1 MMFDAHVHMGY
12 YTRHGF
18 EEPWYYSLRRMLGV
32 LDRCHVREFVVS
44 STCAQV
50 DSITIKDLNRE
61 AREAKRLA
69 GRRAHV
75 FLWVSGHVLHD
86 DPQLKVLGEKQSW
99 GDRLTELLYEGIKL
113 HEMETP
119 WVRERRRDLMRILA
133 IADERG
139 LPVQFHSAS
148 DGACRPVSLA
158 RCARRFPNV
167 RFDFAHCTDMSE
179 MAKIIADHPNVWA
192 DTAYL
197 PLEMFQ
203 RVGDYDW
210 HGRLMFGTDLP
221 VWQAHEDCGLT
232 ERYRQ
237 YVSGWGRT
245 GLDGRIAFLR
255 YVKGVENE

>member
-1 MMFDAHVHMGY
+1 VAFVCDACDMISDAHVHVGY
-12 YTRHGF
+12 YTRYGKRGPF
-18 EEPWYYSLRRMLGV
+18 YYSPQRVLGV
-32 LDRCHVREFVVS
+32 LNRCGVDDFIVS
-44 STCAQV
+44 STCAQIASI
-50 DSITIKDLNRE
+50 SITDINRE
-61 AREAKRLA
+61 AREMKRIA
-69 GRRAHV
+69 SARVHV
-75 FLWVSGHVLHD
+75 FLWVSRNILAKDPELQVLD
-86 DPQLKVLGEKQSW
+86 GA
-99 GDRLTELLYEGIKL
+99 LYEGIKV
-113 HEMETP
+113 HEMEGH
-119 WVRERRRDLMRILA
+119 WLRDYPTDLNRILQ

-148 DGACRPVSLA
+148 DGACCPVSLA

-221 VWQAHEDCGLT
+221 VWQAYEDCGLT